1 MATIVIDAGHGGY
14 DAGAVEGSRYEK
26 NDNLRIAL
34 AVGERLAK
42 CGINVIYT
50 RTTDEFIPLLERSR
64 ISNNTNADLFASFH
78 RNSVTNPSAN
88 GVETLVYTNA
98 SNQSLRA
105 AENLQQGLVNVGVQ
119 SNRGVKRANL
129 SVLRETNAPSLL
141 LELGFLSNE
150 QDNVLFDSRL
160 NAYADAIARSL
171 AQSVGV
177 NCNPAGSNGNGNDT
191 PTPTPTPTPIPT
203 PTPTPTPTNKTTI
216 ANIQTTLN
224 ARYGSGLNVDGIWG
238 PLSQRAL
245 IRALQMELNM
255 TYGAGLTTDGIF
267 GPRTK
272 AAIRSLVQGD
282 RGSLVWILQASL
294 FVKGFETALD
304 SIFGPKTA
312 VQVRAFQEA
321 NDLVPDAIAGPNTF
335 EALMR

>member
-14 DAGAVEGSRYEK
+14 DAGAVNGTRYEK

-34 AVGERLAK
+34 AVGERLAR

-64 ISNNTNADLFASFH
+64 ISNNSDVDLFASFH

-88 GVETLVYTNA
+88 GVETLIYTNA

-105 AENLQQGLVNVGVQ
+105 AENLQQALVNVGVQ

-141 LELGFLSNE
+141 LELGFISND
-150 QDNVLFDSRL
+150 QDNAFFDSRL

-177 NCNPAGSNGNGNDT
+177 NCNPTSSNGNGNNGNGT
-191 PTPTPTPTPIPT
+191 PTPPTPPT
-203 PTPTPTPTNKTTI
+203 PPTNNTTI

-238 PLSQRAL
+238 PLSQKAL

-272 AAIRSLVQGD
+272 AAIRSLVQGN
-282 RGSLVWILQASL
+282 RGSLVWILQSGL

-304 SIFGPKTA
+304 SIFGPNTA
-312 VQVRAFQEA
+312 AQVRAFQTE
-321 NDLVPDAIAGPNTF
+321 NDLVPDGIAGPNTF